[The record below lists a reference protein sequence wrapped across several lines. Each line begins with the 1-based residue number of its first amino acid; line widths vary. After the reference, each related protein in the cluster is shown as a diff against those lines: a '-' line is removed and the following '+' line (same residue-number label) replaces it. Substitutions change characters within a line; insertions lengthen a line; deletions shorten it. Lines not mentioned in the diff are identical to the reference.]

1 MIDQVHSPVDN
12 STIGVD
18 INISAWDLIGK
29 SCLTIGLSFEQ
40 KEKTDERIS
49 VMGKLMLLRG
59 LGLQSIGLKPSREK
73 AANLLFV
80 SCN

>member
-29 SCLTIGLSFEQ
+29 TSRLSYNFMP
-40 KEKTDERIS
+40 S
-49 VMGKLMLLRG
+49 
-59 LGLQSIGLKPSREK
+59 SID
-73 AANLLFV
+73 
-80 SCN
+80 